1 MIEWA
6 GKRYWLVGASEGLGA
21 ALAHKMSAAGV
32 HLFLSARSE
41 DKLNDLAA
49 SLPGKSDVV
58 PVDVSDS
65 ESVKAAAEAVGD
77 IDGVVQI
84 AGVYW
89 PFGAKNWDE
98 DQAIAMADINFT
110 GAMRLMGAVVPKFVE
125 RDAGHIVL
133 TGSLSGFRGLPGAA
147 AYTSSKAGVM
157 TLAESLYADLHKT
170 NVRPCFGEWH
180 GRFEMEHISANKVAA
195 VIVMAR
201 ELGRA
206 EGELRGFIDR
216 MGEEEQAA
224 LVTVMWIGRGAFEVE
239 EWNEAFETA
248 MNEATT
254 PTADYLIGT
263 PHLAD
268 HLEAGLD
275 ALGISA
281 VDEENQLM

>member
-1 MIEWA
+1 MSEWA

-21 ALAHKMSAAGV
+21 ALAHKMSAAGI

-58 PVDVSDS
+58 PVDVSDA

-89 PFGAKNWDE
+89 PFGAKNWDA

-157 TLAESLYADLHKT
+157 TLAESLYADLRKT
-170 NVRPCFGEWH
+170 NVRVQLVNPGFVKT
-180 GRFEMEHISANKVAA
+180 RLTDKNDFSMPFIMEPEDA
-195 VIVMAR
+195 AR
-201 ELGRA
+201 EYFEHMNTHAFKRSFPTLFSWVF
-206 EGELRGFIDR
+206 RGSQFLPDWLYYR
-216 MGEEEQAA
+216 LFA
-224 LVTVMWIGRGAFEVE
+224 
-239 EWNEAFETA
+239 
-248 MNEATT
+248 
-254 PTADYLIGT
+254 
-263 PHLAD
+263 
-268 HLEAGLD
+268 
-275 ALGISA
+275 
-281 VDEENQLM
+281 